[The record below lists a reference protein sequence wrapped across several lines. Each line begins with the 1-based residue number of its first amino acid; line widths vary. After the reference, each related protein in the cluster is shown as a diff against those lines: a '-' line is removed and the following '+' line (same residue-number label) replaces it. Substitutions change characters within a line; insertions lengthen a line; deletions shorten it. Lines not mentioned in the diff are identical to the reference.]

1 MLAIECEWHRDYRYG
16 IAPTRVV
23 IDLDEKLAASLEAAA
38 KQSRMSIEG
47 FATKAVARAV
57 ADVEAWAEEEAAYAE
72 YERTGEA
79 IPIAAVEEWVRS
91 RGTENELPPPAPCES
106 SS

>member
-1 MLAIECEWHRDYRYG
+1 M
-16 IAPTRVV
+16 PKTRVV

-38 KQSRMSIEG
+38 KQSQTSIEG
-47 FATKAVARAV
+47 FAAKAVARAI
-57 ADVEAWAEEEAAYAE
+57 ADVEAWAEDEAAYAE

-79 IPIAAVEEWVRS
+79 IPIAAVEQWVRS
-91 RGTENELPPPAPCES
+91 WGTENELPPPTPCKS